1 MLTSILSLVCQLA
14 KVSVTEGNY
23 LATTTYKR
31 KMYTAGIQRCT
42 KDLFVIALTASRLPR
57 LLIVC
62 LEVLSDCKQSF
73 KYFSDIE
80 KYNANWKWTTFV
92 FKVKAEP
99 FEMCWLQW
107 GSVVEL
113 MASIW
118 RQLGIFQLL
127 ATKAITICCW
137 CSTLFVNIFS
147 PETLWPSAQPT
158 VSECLQTRWCLLC
171 K

>member
-14 KVSVTEGNY
+14 KVSITEGNY

-80 KYNANWKWTTFV
+80 KYNAKWKWTTFV

-113 MASIW
+113 MASI
-118 RQLGIFQLL
+118 
-127 ATKAITICCW
+127 
-137 CSTLFVNIFS
+137 
-147 PETLWPSAQPT
+147 
-158 VSECLQTRWCLLC
+158 
-171 K
+171 